1 MLRSSDRDE
10 WCFSTSPPKKKP
22 TFQPPLTTVFSS
34 TPADHVNAKETVKE
48 HLWRLHFAE
57 YGR

>member
-1 MLRSSDRDE
+1 M
-10 WCFSTSPPKKKP
+10 FSTSPNTKKP

-34 TPADHVNAKETVKE
+34 APADHINAKETVKE

>member
-1 MLRSSDRDE
+1 M
-10 WCFSTSPPKKKP
+10 FSTSRNMKKP
-22 TFQPPLTTVFSS
+22 TFQPPLTTVFSN